1 MSVYILPEN
10 ISKIVTGK
18 SAKTMRTKEKNV
30 YDIALKDEKEMKR
43 LCSFG
48 FHEKDGSPHVCKV
61 NCECEFATFGICNE
75 DGSYGYGIGVAK

>member
-75 DGSYGYGIGVAK
+75 DGSYGYGTGITE